1 MNIHQNLENKQ
12 WEHFSEKGVFIC
24 RRITMRLK
32 YNQTSKGRCYYIIR
46 SVYRN
51 GRNTSETFEKLG
63 YLEDIKKTHGCADPE
78 KWMQDYL
85 DGLNAKEA
93 SGKNR
98 KVLVPYNPCALI
110 PSGDP
115 QSFNI
120 GYLFLQQVYYELC
133 LDLIC
138 SHISKRHA
146 FQYDMNAVLSRL
158 IYGRILF
165 PGSKRSTYRLA
176 KDLLE
181 PPGFEYHQM
190 QRALSVIAS
199 EFDSIQSELYKYSS
213 QVVPRKTGVLYY
225 DCTNFYFVTEEEDD
239 ISNQEADE
247 KDIAARKY
255 AVSKQHQPSPLVQ
268 MGLFMDYSGIPLA
281 ICINRGDKN
290 EQQTLIPLE
299 EKILQD
305 FELARFVVCTDAGL
319 SSEANRKFNNFGE
332 RSFVTTVS
340 VKTMAR
346 TLQEW
351 CLDPS
356 GWHLEGSGETYDIR
370 HLEDSDEDRET
381 NYNKTF
387 YKQKYIEGYDQERDI
402 QFNQTLI
409 VTYSIKYRDFLSH
422 KRESQ
427 IQRTLK
433 AIENGSPSLE
443 KKNVHDYRR
452 FVKKKAT
459 DKKGKDIKISY
470 SLDEDAVAAE
480 KRFDGFY
487 AIETNLDDD
496 IHDILAISHGRWEI
510 EESFRIMKD
519 DFRSRPA
526 YLSRNDRIKAHFM
539 TCFIALLVYRVLE
552 KKTGDQ
558 FTCGEMVSTLRNMR
572 VTRAKEIGYLPSYT
586 RTAITDVLH
595 EAAGFRTDY
604 EITREKAMK
613 GIIRKSKK
621 R

>member
-1 MNIHQNLENKQ
+1 
-12 WEHFSEKGVFIC
+12 
-24 RRITMRLK
+24 MRLK

-63 YLEDIKKTHGCADPE
+63 YLEDIKKTHGCANPE
-78 KWMQDYL
+78 KWMRDYL
-85 DGLNAKEA
+85 DELNAKEA

-181 PPGFEYHQM
+181 PPDFEYHQM

-213 QVVPRKTGVLYY
+213 QAVPRKTGVLYY
-225 DCTNFYFVTEEEDD
+225 DCTNFYFETEEEDD

-281 ICINRGDKN
+281 ICINRGNKN

-346 TLQEW
+346 ALQEW

-427 IQRTLK
+427 IQRALK

-443 KKNVHDYRR
+443 KKNAHDYRR

-595 EAAGFRTDY
+595 ETAGFRTDY

>member
-1 MNIHQNLENKQ
+1 
-12 WEHFSEKGVFIC
+12 
-24 RRITMRLK
+24 MRLK
-32 YNQTSKGRCYYIIR
+32 YNQTAKGRCYYIIR

-51 GRNTSETFEKLG
+51 GKNTSETYERLG
-63 YLEDIKKTHGCADPE
+63 YPEDIKNAHGCADPE
-78 KWMQDYL
+78 KWMQEHL
-85 DGLNAKEA
+85 DELNARESA
-93 SGKNR
+93 EKNR

-110 PSGDP
+110 PEGTR

-138 SHISKRHA
+138 THISKRHA
-146 FQYDMNAVLSRL
+146 FQYDMNAILSRL

-165 PGSKRSTYRLA
+165 PGSKLSTCRLA

-190 QRALSVIAS
+190 ERALSVIAA

-225 DCTNFYFVTEEEDD
+225 DCTNFYFETEEEDD

-255 AVSKQHQPSPLVQ
+255 GVSKQHQPSPLVQ

-281 ICINRGDKN
+281 ICINRGNKN
-290 EQQTLIPLE
+290 EQQTIIPLE

-305 FELARFVVCTDAGL
+305 FGLARFVVCTDAGL
-319 SSEANRKFNNFGE
+319 SSETNRKFNNFGE

-340 VKTMAR
+340 VKTMTQ

-351 CLDPS
+351 CLEPS
-356 GWHLEGSGETYDIR
+356 GWHLEGSRKTYDIR
-370 HLEDSDEDRET
+370 HLEDSAEDREA

-387 YKQKYIEGYDQERDI
+387 YKQKYIEGYDEERDI

-427 IQRTLK
+427 IQRALK
-433 AIENGSPSLE
+433 VIEAGSSSLE
-443 KKNVHDYRR
+443 KKNAHDYRR

-480 KRFDGFY
+480 KKFDGFY
-487 AIETNLDDD
+487 AVETNLDDD
-496 IHDILAISHGRWEI
+496 IHDILAINHGRWEI

-539 TCFIALLVYRVLE
+539 TCFIALLVYRILE

-558 FTCGEMVSTLRNMR
+558 FTCEEMVATLRDMR
-572 VTRAKEIGYLPSYT
+572 VTKAKDIGYLPSYT
-586 RTAITDVLH
+586 RTAITNVLH
-595 EAAGFRTDY
+595 ETAGFRTDY

>member
-1 MNIHQNLENKQ
+1 
-12 WEHFSEKGVFIC
+12 
-24 RRITMRLK
+24 MRLK
-32 YNQTSKGRCYYIIR
+32 YNQTAKGRCYYIIR

-51 GRNTSETFEKLG
+51 GKNTSETYERLG
-63 YLEDIKKTHGCADPE
+63 YPEDIKNAHGCADPE
-78 KWMQDYL
+78 KWMQEHL
-85 DGLNAKEA
+85 DELNARESA
-93 SGKNR
+93 EKNR

-110 PSGDP
+110 PEGIR

-138 SHISKRHA
+138 THISKRHA
-146 FQYDMNAVLSRL
+146 FQYDMNAILSRL

-165 PGSKRSTYRLA
+165 PGSKLSTCRLA

-190 QRALSVIAS
+190 ERALSVIAA

-225 DCTNFYFVTEEEDD
+225 DCTNFYFETEEEDD

-255 AVSKQHQPSPLVQ
+255 GVSKQHQPSPLVQ

-281 ICINRGDKN
+281 ICINRGNKN

-305 FELARFVVCTDAGL
+305 FGLARFVVCTDAGL

-340 VKTMAR
+340 VKTMTQ

-351 CLDPS
+351 CLEPS
-356 GWHLEGSGETYDIR
+356 GWHLEGSRKTYDIR
-370 HLEDSDEDRET
+370 HLEDSAEDREA

-387 YKQKYIEGYDQERDI
+387 YKQKYIEGYDEERDI

-427 IQRTLK
+427 IQRALK
-433 AIENGSPSLE
+433 AIEAGSSSLE
-443 KKNVHDYRR
+443 KKNAHDYRR

-480 KRFDGFY
+480 KKFDGFY
-487 AIETNLDDD
+487 AVETNLDDD
-496 IHDILAISHGRWEI
+496 IHDILAINHGRWEI

-539 TCFIALLVYRVLE
+539 TCFIALLVYRILE

-558 FTCGEMVSTLRNMR
+558 FTCEEMVATLRDMR
-572 VTRAKEIGYLPSYT
+572 VTKAKDIGYLPSYT
-586 RTAITDVLH
+586 RTAITNVLH
-595 EAAGFRTDY
+595 ETAGFRTDY

>member
-1 MNIHQNLENKQ
+1 
-12 WEHFSEKGVFIC
+12 
-24 RRITMRLK
+24 MRLK
-32 YNQTSKGRCYYIIR
+32 YNQTARGRCYYIIR

-51 GRNTSETFEKLG
+51 GKNTSETYEKLG
-63 YLEDIKKTHGCADPE
+63 YPEDIKNAHGCADPE
-78 KWMQDYL
+78 KWMQEHL
-85 DGLNAKEA
+85 DELNARESA
-93 SGKNR
+93 EKNR

-110 PSGDP
+110 PEDTR

-138 SHISKRHA
+138 THISKRHA
-146 FQYDMNAVLSRL
+146 FQYDMNAILSRL

-165 PGSKRSTYRLA
+165 PGSKLSTCRLA

-190 QRALSVIAS
+190 ERALSVIAA

-225 DCTNFYFVTEEEDD
+225 DCTNFYFETEEEDD

-255 AVSKQHQPSPLVQ
+255 GVSKQHQPSPLVQ

-281 ICINRGDKN
+281 ICINRGNKN

-305 FELARFVVCTDAGL
+305 FGLARFVVCTDAGL

-340 VKTMAR
+340 VKTMAQ

-351 CLDPS
+351 CLEPS
-356 GWHLEGSGETYDIR
+356 GWRLEGSRKTYDIR
-370 HLEDSDEDRET
+370 HLEDSAEDREA

-387 YKQKYIEGYDQERDI
+387 YKQKYIEGYDEERDI
-402 QFNQTLI
+402 QFNQTII

-427 IQRTLK
+427 IQRALK
-433 AIENGSPSLE
+433 AIEAGSSSLE
-443 KKNVHDYRR
+443 KKNAHDYRR

-480 KRFDGFY
+480 KKFDGFY
-487 AIETNLDDD
+487 AVETNLDDD
-496 IHDILAISHGRWEI
+496 IHDILAINHGRWEI

-539 TCFIALLVYRVLE
+539 TCFIALLVYRILE

-558 FTCGEMVSTLRNMR
+558 FTCEEMIETLRDMR
-572 VTRAKEIGYLPSYT
+572 VTKAKDIGYLPSYT
-586 RTAITDVLH
+586 RTAITNVLH
-595 EAAGFRTDY
+595 ETAGFRTDY

>member
-1 MNIHQNLENKQ
+1 
-12 WEHFSEKGVFIC
+12 
-24 RRITMRLK
+24 MRLK
-32 YNQTSKGRCYYIIR
+32 YNQTAKGRCYYIIR

-51 GRNTSETFEKLG
+51 GKNTSETYEKLG
-63 YLEDIKKTHGCADPE
+63 YPEDIKKAHGCTDPE
-78 KWMQDYL
+78 KWMQDHL
-85 DGLNAKEA
+85 DELNAKEA
-93 SGKNR
+93 SEKNL

-110 PSGDP
+110 PADTP

-146 FQYDMNAVLSRL
+146 FQYDMNAILSRL

-165 PGSKRSTYRLA
+165 PGSKRSTCRLA

-190 QRALSVIAS
+190 ERALSVIAA

-213 QVVPRKTGVLYY
+213 QVVPRKTGILYY
-225 DCTNFYFVTEEEDD
+225 DCTNFYFETEQEDD

-281 ICINRGDKN
+281 ICINRGNKN

-340 VKTMAR
+340 VKTMAQP
-346 TLQEW
+346 LQEW

-356 GWHLEGSGETYDIR
+356 GWHLEGCEKIYDIR
-370 HLEDSDEDRET
+370 HLEDSDEDREA

-387 YKQKYIEGYDQERDI
+387 YKQRYIEGYDEERDI

-409 VTYSIKYRDFLSH
+409 VTYSMKYRDFLSH

-427 IQRTLK
+427 IQRALK
-433 AIENGSPSLE
+433 AIEAGSSSLE
-443 KKNVHDYRR
+443 KKNAHDYRR

-459 DKKGKDIKISY
+459 DKKGKDVKISY

-480 KRFDGFY
+480 KKFDGFY
-487 AIETNLDDD
+487 AVETNLDDD
-496 IHDILAISHGRWEI
+496 VHDILSISHGRWEI

-552 KKTGDQ
+552 KKTGGQ
-558 FTCGEMVSTLRNMR
+558 FTCDEMVSTLRNMR
-572 VTRAKEIGYLPSYT
+572 VTKAKEIGYLPSYT

-595 EAAGFRTDY
+595 ETAGFRTDY
-604 EITREKAMK
+604 EITRDKAMK
-613 GIIRKSKK
+613 GIIRRSKK

>member
-1 MNIHQNLENKQ
+1 
-12 WEHFSEKGVFIC
+12 
-24 RRITMRLK
+24 MRLK
-32 YNQTSKGRCYYIIR
+32 YNQTAKGRCYYIIR

-51 GRNTSETFEKLG
+51 GKNTSETYEKLG
-63 YLEDIKKTHGCADPE
+63 YPEDIKNAHGCADPE
-78 KWMQDYL
+78 KWMQEHL
-85 DGLNAKEA
+85 DELNARESA
-93 SGKNR
+93 EKNR

-110 PSGDP
+110 PEDTR

-120 GYLFLQQVYYELC
+120 GYLFLQQVYYGLC

-138 SHISKRHA
+138 THISKRHA
-146 FQYDMNAVLSRL
+146 FQYDMNAILSRL

-165 PGSKRSTYRLA
+165 PGSKLSTCRLA

-190 QRALSVIAS
+190 GRALSVIAA

-225 DCTNFYFVTEEEDD
+225 DCTNFYFEAEGEDG

-255 AVSKQHQPSPLVQ
+255 GASKQHQPSPLVQ

-281 ICINRGDKN
+281 ICINRGNKN

-305 FELARFVVCTDAGL
+305 FGLARFVVCTDAGL
-319 SSEANRKFNNFGE
+319 ASEANRKFNNFGE

-340 VKTMAR
+340 VKAMAQ

-351 CLDPS
+351 CLEPS
-356 GWHLEGSGETYDIR
+356 GWRLEGSRKTYDIR
-370 HLEDSDEDRET
+370 HLEDSAEDREA

-387 YKQKYIEGYDQERDI
+387 YKQKYIEGYDEERDI

-427 IQRTLK
+427 VQRALK
-433 AIENGSPSLE
+433 AIEAGSSSLE
-443 KKNVHDYRR
+443 KKNAHDYRR

-459 DKKGKDIKISY
+459 DKKGEDIKISY

-480 KRFDGFY
+480 KKFDGFY
-487 AIETNLDDD
+487 AVKTNLDDD
-496 IHDILAISHGRWEI
+496 IHDILAINHGRWEI

-539 TCFIALLVYRVLE
+539 TCFIALLVYRILE

-558 FTCGEMVSTLRNMR
+558 FTCEEMVGTLRDMR
-572 VTRAKEIGYLPSYT
+572 VTKAKDIGYLPSYT
-586 RTAITDVLH
+586 RTAITNVLH
-595 EAAGFRTDY
+595 ETAGFRTDY

>member
-1 MNIHQNLENKQ
+1 
-12 WEHFSEKGVFIC
+12 
-24 RRITMRLK
+24 MRLK
-32 YNQTSKGRCYYIIR
+32 YNQTARGRCYYIIR

-51 GRNTSETFEKLG
+51 GKNTSETYEKLG
-63 YLEDIKKTHGCADPE
+63 YLEDIKNAHGCTDPE
-78 KWMQDYL
+78 KWMQEHL
-85 DGLNAKEA
+85 DELNARESA
-93 SGKNR
+93 EKNR
-98 KVLVPYNPCALI
+98 KVFVPYNPCALI
-110 PSGDP
+110 PENTR

-138 SHISKRHA
+138 THISKRHA
-146 FQYDMNAVLSRL
+146 FQYDMNAILSRL

-165 PGSKRSTYRLA
+165 PGSKRSTCGHA

-190 QRALSVIAS
+190 ERALSVIAA

-213 QVVPRKTGVLYY
+213 QVIPRKTGVLYY
-225 DCTNFYFVTEEEDD
+225 DCTNFYFETEEEDD

-247 KDIAARKY
+247 KNIAARKY

-281 ICINRGDKN
+281 ICINRGNKN

-305 FELARFVVCTDAGL
+305 FGLARFVVCTDAGL

-340 VKTMAR
+340 VKTMDKV
-346 TLQEW
+346 LQEW
-351 CLDPS
+351 CLDPC
-356 GWHLEGSGETYDIR
+356 GWHLEGSRKTYDIR
-370 HLEDSDEDRET
+370 HLEDSIEDREA

-387 YKQKYIEGYDQERDI
+387 YKQKYIEGYDEDRDI

-427 IQRTLK
+427 IQRALK
-433 AIENGSPSLE
+433 AIEAGSSSLG
-443 KKNVHDYRR
+443 KKNAHDYRR

-459 DKKGKDIKISY
+459 DKKGKDVKITY

-480 KRFDGFY
+480 KKFDGFY
-487 AIETNLDDD
+487 AVETNLDDD
-496 IHDILAISHGRWEI
+496 IHDILAINHGRWEI

-539 TCFIALLVYRVLE
+539 TCFIALLVYRILE

-558 FTCGEMVSTLRNMR
+558 FTCEEMIDTLRDMR
-572 VTRAKEIGYLPSYT
+572 VTKAKDIGYLPSYT
-586 RTAITDVLH
+586 RTAITNVLH
-595 EAAGFRTDY
+595 ETAGFRTDY

>member
-1 MNIHQNLENKQ
+1 
-12 WEHFSEKGVFIC
+12 
-24 RRITMRLK
+24 MRLK
-32 YNQTSKGRCYYIIR
+32 YNQTAKGKCYYIIR
-46 SVYRN
+46 SIYRN
-51 GRNTSETFEKLG
+51 GKNTSETYEKLG
-63 YLEDIKKTHGCADPE
+63 YLEDIKKVHGCADPE
-78 KWMQDYL
+78 KWMHDYL
-85 DGLNAKEA
+85 EELNAKELA
-93 SGKNR
+93 EKNT
-98 KVLVPYNPCALI
+98 KVLVPYDPHALI
-110 PSGDP
+110 PRDAA

-120 GYLFLQQVYYELC
+120 GYLFLQQVYYELR

-138 SHISKRHA
+138 SHISKRHS
-146 FQYDMNAVLSRL
+146 FQYDMNDILSRL

-165 PGSKRSTYRLA
+165 PGSKRSTCRLS

-181 PPGFEYHQM
+181 QPGFEYHQM
-190 QRALSVIAS
+190 DRALSIIAT
-199 EFDSIQSELYKYSS
+199 EFDAIQAELYKYSS
-213 QVVPRKTGVLYY
+213 LAVPRKTGVLYY
-225 DCTNFYFVTEEEDD
+225 DCTNFYFETEEEDD

-281 ICINRGDKN
+281 VCINRGNRN

-319 SSEANRKFNNFGE
+319 SSDANRRFNNFGE

-340 VKTMAR
+340 IKMMAEE
-346 TLQEW
+346 LQKW
-351 CLDPS
+351 CLAPD
-356 GWHLEGSGETYDIR
+356 GWHLEGDKQTYNIN
-370 HLEDSDEDRET
+370 HLEDSDEDREA

-387 YKQKYIEGYDQERDI
+387 YKQKYTEGYDGERDI
-402 QFNQTLI
+402 EFNQTLI
-409 VTYSIKYRDFLSH
+409 VTYSLKYRDFLCR

-427 IQRTLK
+427 VQRALK
-433 AIENGSPSLE
+433 AIESGSSSLE
-443 KKNVHDYRR
+443 KKNAHDYRR

-459 DKKGKDIKISY
+459 DKKGKDVKISY
-470 SLDEDAVAAE
+470 FLNEEAVAGE
-480 KRFDGFY
+480 KKFDGFY
-487 AIETNLDDD
+487 AVETNLDDD
-496 IHDILAISHGRWEI
+496 VHEILAINHGRWEI

-558 FTCGEMVSTLRNMR
+558 FTCEEIVSTLRNMR
-572 VTRAKEIGYLPSYT
+572 VTKAKDIGYLPSYT
-586 RTAITDVLH
+586 RTALTDVLH
-595 EAAGFRTDY
+595 ETAGFRTDY
-604 EITREKAMK
+604 EIMREKAMR
-613 GIIRKSKK
+613 GVIRKSKE